1 MEQYRLGIL
10 KGDGIGLE
18 IVPATVDILQAA
30 AERLGSGDLI
40 EWVPLPIGW
49 EAIDLYGLPMPQE
62 TIDELEKTQG
72 WILGPD
78 NGNSYPKHIS
88 GENHPGAGLRHVF
101 ELYANIRPSKN
112 LPGIP
117 AVATDTD
124 LVIARENLEGL
135 YPYGNM
141 FKGIGEF
148 MPTEDVA
155 LTVGLFT
162 RKSVER
168 IAHVAF
174 QLARGR
180 RKKVTIVHKANV
192 LLLSSGLFRSVA
204 YEIAE
209 QYPDVEVNDFM
220 IDAMAAQLVRR
231 PQMFDVIVTENMFG
245 DILSDLAG
253 ELIGALGLSPSI
265 NAGDTVAMA
274 QAAHGSAPDIAG
286 QDIANPTGMI
296 RSGAMLF
303 DWLGT
308 KHADPR
314 LTAIA
319 ELVDRALM
327 STFAAGIRTGDVGG
341 THGTVSFTAAVI
353 DAINATEI

>member
-1 MEQYRLGIL
+1 MADYRLGVL
-10 KGDGIGLE
+10 TGDGIGLE
-18 IVPATVDILQAA
+18 IVPATVAVLQAA
-30 AERLGSGDLI
+30 ADRFGDDI
-40 EWVPLPIGW
+40 VEWLPLPIGW
-49 EAIDLYGLPMPQE
+49 EAIEQSGLPMPAA
-62 TIDELEKTQG
+62 TIEALAGTHG

-88 GENHPGAGLRHVF
+88 GENHPGAGLRHAF
-101 ELYANIRPSKN
+101 ELYANIRPSRN
-112 LPGIP
+112 LTGIRS
-117 AVATDTD
+117 VVSGTD
-124 LVIARENLEGL
+124 LVIVRENLEGL

-162 RKSVER
+162 RRSVER
-168 IAHVAF
+168 IAHTAF
-174 QLARGR
+174 QLARTR

-204 YEIAE
+204 YEVAE
-209 QYPDVEVNDFM
+209 QYPDVEVDDFM

-231 PQMFDVIVTENMFG
+231 PDHFDVIVTENMFG

-253 ELIGALGLSPSI
+253 ELIGALGLSPSV
-265 NAGDTVAMA
+265 NAGDDVAMA

-286 QDIANPTGMI
+286 RGIANPTGMI

-303 DWLGT
+303 EWLGN
-308 KHADPR
+308 KHGDER
-314 LTAIA
+314 LSRAGA
-319 ELVDRALM
+319 LVESAVE
-327 STFAAGIRTGDVGG
+327 SVFAAGIATGDVGG
-341 THGTVSFTAAVI
+341 SHGTESFTSAVV
-353 DAINATEI
+353 DAVRSAEL